1 MIMKRPLLPA
11 LAFVALSLGALIAPA
26 AQAPRRIEMRPY
38 EYLNVPAE
46 ATTAA
51 VGGLGVVLTNQV
63 KSTVV
68 VQYTGGGPCGPNY
81 DSGMTGSGR
90 SGSGSESGGT
100 DLWLPIGVGVT
111 AVAGLGVMGFWLLR
125 RSRV

>member
-1 MIMKRPLLPA
+1 
-11 LAFVALSLGALIAPA
+11 
-26 AQAPRRIEMRPY
+26 MRPY
-38 EYLNVPAE
+38 AYLNVPPE

-51 VGGLGVVLTNQV
+51 VGGLGVVLTDQV

-68 VQYTGGGPCGPNY
+68 MQYTEGGPCGPNY
-81 DSGMTGSGR
+81 DSSSMTNSVR
-90 SGSGSESGGT
+90 SGSGSEPGGAG
-100 DLWLPIGVGVT
+100 LWLPIGVGVT